1 MIALVSLLVVV
12 TFSMLVVRI
21 GAVALEMTGLSREMA
36 RFQAQSAFSG
46 TGFTTSESEYVVS
59 HPVRRKIIR
68 ILIFVGSAGIVSA
81 MATLLLTFVGSTKEE
96 ATSSLAWLFVG
107 LLIIYLFARSKII
120 DRGLRWLIS
129 RALEK
134 FTNLKVYD
142 YEQLLGLSKGYSIGE
157 FKVRKGGWMDG
168 EKLKKLKFDEEG
180 VTVLGIYRKVGDEE
194 KYFGNPGGDTELM
207 EGDIIVCYGP
217 EEAIREISCR
227 LKGAE
232 GNRQH
237 REAVKKEKIRRAEE
251 EKEMKEMQE

>member
-1 MIALVSLLVVV
+1 M
-12 TFSMLVVRI
+12 
-21 GAVALEMTGLSREMA
+21 
-36 RFQAQSAFSG
+36 
-46 TGFTTSESEYVVS
+46 
-59 HPVRRKIIR
+59 
-68 ILIFVGSAGIVSA
+68 
-81 MATLLLTFVGSTKEE
+81 
-96 ATSSLAWLFVG
+96 
-107 LLIIYLFARSKII
+107 
-120 DRGLRWLIS
+120 
-129 RALEK
+129 
-134 FTNLKVYD
+134 YD

>member
-21 GAVALEMTGLSREMA
+21 GAVALEMTGLSRDTA
-36 RFQAQSAFSG
+36 KFQAQSAFSG

-96 ATSSLAWLFVG
+96 ATSSLVWLFVG

-134 FTNLKVYD
+134 FTNLI
-142 YEQLLGLSKGYSIGE
+142 KG
-157 FKVRKGGWMDG
+157 V
-168 EKLKKLKFDEEG
+168 
-180 VTVLGIYRKVGDEE
+180 
-194 KYFGNPGGDTELM
+194 
-207 EGDIIVCYGP
+207 
-217 EEAIREISCR
+217 
-227 LKGAE
+227 
-232 GNRQH
+232 
-237 REAVKKEKIRRAEE
+237 
-251 EKEMKEMQE
+251 